1 MRTDTSG
8 LGMLRRFG
16 RRFGPY
22 LALAIIVPGGT
33 VLALL
38 LFLGNRGLRSRPVD

>member
-1 MRTDTSG
+1 MDTSS
-8 LGMLRRFG
+8 LGMLRRFV
-16 RRFGPY
+16 RKFGPY

-38 LFLGNRGLRSRPVD
+38 LFLGDGGVRSRPTD